1 MDLLGNTYKHWY
13 RERDRVSYQQLIH
26 LLIDLNCSVFVGAG
40 LSVHA
45 GYPTFGQLVDYLAD
59 QANIPN
65 EALANIDDLP
75 QKAKEIRTII
85 EGNGVDF
92 YNILYRRFDDKHFQI
107 KKTTELLENF
117 IQIPFRSIV
126 TTNYDSCL
134 EDVAFLQNVRFSED
148 AIQVFP
154 FLDVSNLDARRIY
167 HIHGKIDHNN
177 VEDSSQTLIL
187 TVDDFE
193 KAYSSDSPLPNFLY
207 GFLETQNVVFIGFAL
222 EERTLIDI
230 LELSKKRKNFILG
243 YPMNPPKNPP
253 TKFAILPIEKNKVD
267 SRIPE
272 ADRKGY
278 LAYIEERD
286 RRIETEYDVIILRYL
301 ASSNYFEMEAIIKNI
316 YSKTKASTV
325 KVTVDLTNTG
335 VPT

>member
-1 MDLLGNTYKHWY
+1 
-13 RERDRVSYQQLIH
+13 
-26 LLIDLNCSVFVGAG
+26 
-40 LSVHA
+40 
-45 GYPTFGQLVDYLAD
+45 
-59 QANIPN
+59 
-65 EALANIDDLP
+65 
-75 QKAKEIRTII
+75 
-85 EGNGVDF
+85 
-92 YNILYRRFDDKHFQI
+92 
-107 KKTTELLENF
+107 
-117 IQIPFRSIV
+117 
-126 TTNYDSCL
+126 
-134 EDVAFLQNVRFSED
+134 
-148 AIQVFP
+148 
-154 FLDVSNLDARRIY
+154 
-167 HIHGKIDHNN
+167 
-177 VEDSSQTLIL
+177 
-187 TVDDFE
+187 VDDFE